1 VIASVDERVGG
12 DNVTERKPAHKEFKV
27 TIDVKLPQD
36 ALDRIERAI
45 QKAVLIELADTD
57 VADGYSV
64 LMRVPA
70 DPGDRQAA
78 AAQLP
83 PLDGIVISPQS
94 SELL

>member
-1 VIASVDERVGG
+1 VTGSVDERVGG
-12 DNVTERKPAHKEFKV
+12 ENVTERKPAHKEFKV

-70 DPGDRQAA
+70 DGDRQTA

-83 PLDGIVISPQS
+83 PLDGIVIGPQS
-94 SELL
+94 SEI

>member
-1 VIASVDERVGG
+1 
-12 DNVTERKPAHKEFKV
+12 V
-27 TIDVKLPQD
+27 TIDVKLPED

-70 DPGDRQAA
+70 DSGDGQIAA
-78 AAQLP
+78 AELP
-83 PLDGIVISPQS
+83 PLLRGIVIRQQ
-94 SELL
+94 EF

>member
-1 VIASVDERVGG
+1 VA
-12 DNVTERKPAHKEFKV
+12 ERKPAHKEFKV

-64 LMRVPA
+64 ATRAPA
-70 DPGDRQAA
+70 DPGDRQIAG
-78 AAQLP
+78 AQLRP
-83 PLDGIVISPQS
+83 PLDGIVIRPPSD
-94 SELL
+94 EFE

>member
-1 VIASVDERVGG
+1 MP
-12 DNVTERKPAHKEFKV
+12 ERKPPHKEFKV

-64 LMRVPA
+64 RMRGPIEA
-70 DPGDRQAA
+70 ALAA
-78 AAQLP
+78 AVATE
-83 PLDGIVISPQS
+83 GIWIRPES
-94 SELL
+94 SEFE

>member
-1 VIASVDERVGG
+1 
-12 DNVTERKPAHKEFKV
+12 VTERKPAHKEFKV

-36 ALDRIERAI
+36 ALERIQRAI

-70 DPGDRQAA
+70 DRDDRQVA
-78 AAQLP
+78 AAQPQP
-83 PLDGIVISPQS
+83 PLDGIVIRPDS

>member
-1 VIASVDERVGG
+1 MP
-12 DNVTERKPAHKEFKV
+12 ERKPAHKEFKV

-45 QKAVLIELADTD
+45 QKAVLNELADTD

-64 LMRVPA
+64 LMRVP
-70 DPGDRQAA
+70 PERSQSGQAA

-83 PLDGIVISPQS
+83 PPLDGIVIGPQS
-94 SELL
+94 SEF

>member
-1 VIASVDERVGG
+1 MA
-12 DNVTERKPAHKEFKV
+12 ERKPAHKEFKV

-70 DPGDRQAA
+70 NPGDRQIAG
-78 AAQLP
+78 AQLPP
-83 PLDGIVISPQS
+83 PLDGIVIRPQS
-94 SELL
+94 EEEF

>member
-1 VIASVDERVGG
+1 M
-12 DNVTERKPAHKEFKV
+12 TERKPAHKEFKV

-70 DPGDRQAA
+70 DPGDRQTA

>member
-1 VIASVDERVGG
+1 MP
-12 DNVTERKPAHKEFKV
+12 ERKPPHKEFKV

-70 DPGDRQAA
+70 DPGDQQIAG
-78 AAQLP
+78 AQLPP
-83 PLDGIVISPQS
+83 PLDGIVIRQQ
-94 SELL
+94 EF